1 MFADSGCPMPEGV
14 WQVLHGLTA
23 SPLPL
28 KTILSAPASYA
39 GGATAAPPPPAA
51 AAGAG
56 ALASGVMKA
65 QSGPGASAA
74 IAVSGNKAVASNHAN
89 FFMGSLRGR
98 VAGRHGSVE
107 IIVIGPQRQALPRM
121 GARETARLPRL
132 TRCTAAKPDRGK
144 TEGTGHDRHRRSWRF
159 RRVGGRASRP
169 PPHHRRARLQPLAG
183 AAGRPCHPAM
193 HRDGL
198 W

>member
-1 MFADSGCPMPEGV
+1 MPEGV

-28 KTILSAPASYA
+28 NTILRAPAGYA
-39 GGATAAPPPPAA
+39 GGATGAPPPPAA

-98 VAGRHGSVE
+98 VAGRHGCSQ
-107 IIVIGPQRQALPRM
+107 IIVIGPQRQALLH
-121 GARETARLPRL
+121 AELRETRWFGALDKAHRSKARLRQNG
-132 TRCTAAKPDRGK
+132 RGQGMTAI
-144 TEGTGHDRHRRSWRF
+144 
-159 RRVGGRASRP
+159 
-169 PPHHRRARLQPLAG
+169 G
-183 AAGRPCHPAM
+183 A
-193 HRDGL
+193 
-198 W
+198 